1 MSGGWSGNRRCRRV
15 AGAASDSKFP
25 SWARM
30 VRGGR
35 NHRSAVCAASRE
47 SRCSDTSL
55 SCRNLRA
62 RSSVDGE
69 RNKCLRLRSVG
80 WSSPPSC
87 SRGPVLDE
95 EFDFRIFVKRAG
107 LLRVPNWALCL
118 HLHSS
123 QSSAD
128 AVLQHTPQLVVHVQE
143 TPSHS
148 AGPPLHRP
156 HRETPG

>member
-1 MSGGWSGNRRCRRV
+1 
-15 AGAASDSKFP
+15 
-25 SWARM
+25 M

-80 WSSPPSC
+80 WSSHSVAPWPSAR
-87 SRGPVLDE
+87 RGVRLQD
-95 EFDFRIFVKRAG
+95 
-107 LLRVPNWALCL
+107 LRPKGWALESSEL
-118 HLHSS
+118 GALPPLHSS

-128 AVLQHTPQLVVHVQE
+128 AVLQHAPQGCSRARDAFAQCWSATATSTPRDSV
-143 TPSHS
+143 
-148 AGPPLHRP
+148 PPWLQDRIA
-156 HRETPG
+156 TNTLC